1 VKRIS
6 AGTPGPTRRAH
17 PNLPLSLPE
26 RQRRLA
32 QRVYGAGLLL
42 YPAGFRHRFGP
53 DLTAAFV
60 DLLAE
65 ARVQRGALG
74 LLAAWLKGLTDVAT
88 EASKEHLAALK
99 FNENNT
105 RSAPPGG
112 LHMWDEQKQD
122 VRQALRALRNAPG
135 YAAAAVITLALGIGA
150 NSAIFSVGQA
160 ALLQTAPVNE
170 PEQLAAVWTTCRAG
184 NPRCSSSYPDYLDY
198 RERSTTLEDL
208 AAYSFERASLGS
220 DDGARLISV
229 QAATGNYFELLG
241 VGIAVGRTFT
251 PEDERER
258 QLVAVLTADFW
269 NDQFG
274 ADPDVVG
281 RSIRLNNASFEVIGI
296 TPEGFD
302 GLHLRGGADVI
313 IPLLSGPALASGF
326 LEDDSRFERR
336 GSRWIDQLIGRLAP
350 GATIEQARAE
360 MLAISDQLAAEDPD
374 ARGPRRITVESAHRL
389 IAPAGDEG
397 ELTGF
402 VFLLGG
408 VVAFTL
414 LLACANLANL
424 LLARSAAR
432 RREIGVRL
440 ALGASKARIVRQMLT
455 ESTVLALIG
464 GAAGLLVGYWVLSLL
479 SGYQLPGGVDIDR
492 IGAGMDAGVLWF
504 TLGLSLLTGIA
515 FGTVPALQ
523 ATRINLDASMR
534 TAGRS
539 ATAGPTRLRAGLVA
553 VQVAL
558 CLVLLTGSGL
568 FMQALWNGL
577 DTDLGFPAEGLAVA
591 SVDLGVLHY
600 SPEEGRTFVDALVQR
615 LEGMPGVTAVG
626 VGTRAPMLPGGTAT
640 MLEAVQGYQ
649 PATDEELRLEDTVV
663 SDGYF
668 QALGLPVLEGRPLSR
683 TEVAGRRTMVINR
696 EMAERWWPGRSAVGG
711 RVRFFGDAPRMASGS
726 QTSFLPDTEEV
737 GDIVGV
743 IENTKWDDGIA
754 IPDYPF
760 AYTSISASSSW
771 VSGRLVILARTT
783 EDAAALLPILRGEI
797 AAIEPD
803 VSIITLDTMETLLD
817 GVLMPQHMGARLLSW
832 FAFLALL
839 LATVGIYSVVAYS
852 VNQRRRDLGIRIAL
866 GAEGRGIVT
875 LVIGS
880 MMAPVLIGLL
890 AGMGI
895 ARLLAGTVAGFM
907 YGVSPTDPWT
917 IALVGAALVVV
928 AILASLLPARRAT
941 QVDPIIA
948 LSAD

>member
-1 VKRIS
+1 M
-6 AGTPGPTRRAH
+6 TPTSGHPQHPTPHSH
-17 PNLPLSLPE
+17 PTCVPLPLPR

-32 QRVYGAGLLL
+32 KRVYGAGLLL
-42 YPAGFRHRFGP
+42 YPADFRRRFGD
-53 DLTAAFV
+53 DLSAAFV

-65 ARVQRGALG
+65 ARVQRGAFG
-74 LLAAWLKGLTDVAT
+74 LLVACLKGIADLTT
-88 EASKEHLAALK
+88 QASKEHLAALK
-99 FNENNT
+99 INENNT

-112 LHMWDEQKQD
+112 LHMWDELKQD
-122 VRQALRALRNAPG
+122 VRQALRTLRNAPG
-135 YAAAAVITLALGIGA
+135 YTAAAVITLALGIGA

-160 ALLQTAPVNE
+160 ALLQTAPVYE
-170 PEQLAAVWTTCRAG
+170 PERLAAVWTTCRAG
-184 NPRCSSSYPDYLDY
+184 APRCSSSYPDYLDY

-220 DDGARLISV
+220 DDGARLVAV

-241 VGIAVGRTFT
+241 VGTAAGRTFT

-258 QLVAVLTADFW
+258 RLVAVLSADFW

-274 ADPDVVG
+274 ADPDIVG
-281 RSIRLNNASFEVIGI
+281 QSIRLNNASFEVIGI

-302 GLHLRGGADVI
+302 GLHLRGGADVV
-313 IPLLSGPALASGF
+313 IPLLSGPALQSGF
-326 LEDDSRFERR
+326 LADDSRFERR

-360 MLAISDQLAAEDPD
+360 MLAVSDQLAAEDPD

-389 IAPAGDEG
+389 IAPPNDEG
-397 ELTGF
+397 ELAGF
-402 VFLLGG
+402 IFLLGG
-408 VVAFTL
+408 VVGFTL

-424 LLARSAAR
+424 LLARSTAR
-432 RREIGVRL
+432 RREVGVRL

-455 ESTVLALIG
+455 ESTVLAVIG
-464 GAAGLLVGYWVLSLL
+464 GAAGVLVGYWVLSLL

-492 IGAGMDAGVLWF
+492 LGAGMDAGALWF

-515 FGTVPALQ
+515 FGMVPALQ

-553 VQVAL
+553 VQLAL

-577 DTDLGFPAEGLAVA
+577 DTDLGFPVEGLAVA

-600 SPEEGRTFVDALVQR
+600 SPEEGRVLVDALVQR
-615 LEGMPGVTAVG
+615 LEAMPGVTAVG

-640 MLEAVQGYQ
+640 LLQGVDGYQ
-649 PATDEELRLEDTVV
+649 LAADEELRLEYTFV
-663 SDGYF
+663 SEGYLR
-668 QALGLPVLEGRPLSR
+668 ALGLPLLEGEPFSGNL
-683 TEVAGRRTMVINR
+683 EPGRRVMIINR
-696 EMAERWWPGRSAVGG
+696 DMAERWWPGR
-711 RVRFFGDAPRMASGS
+711 RASGS
-726 QTSFLPDTEEV
+726 RVTFFGEDATK
-737 GDIVGV
+737 GDVIGV
-743 IENTKWDDGIA
+743 VENTKWDDGIA

-760 AYTSISASSSW
+760 AYMPLSATSSW

-783 EDAAALLPILRGEI
+783 EDASALLPVLRSEV
-797 AAIEPD
+797 ASIEPNA
-803 VSIITLDTMETLLD
+803 SMITLDTMETLLD
-817 GVLMPQHMGARLLSW
+817 GVLMPQRMGAQLLSW
-832 FAFLALL
+832 FALLALV
-839 LATVGIYSVVAYS
+839 LAGIGIYSVVACS

-866 GAEGRGIVT
+866 GAERRRIVA

-890 AGMGI
+890 AGVGI
-895 ARLLAGTVAGFM
+895 ARLLAQTVAGFM

-917 IALVGAALVVV
+917 VGLVGATLVVV

-948 LSAD
+948 LRTE